1 MKATEKLEKLNQL
14 ANNIQQAVSEL
25 ESDRNVDFFKSL
37 IQSKA
42 IEIYELA
49 GTYDPQLKDNKVHQ
63 TPEPIQAAVVQQNT
77 VVETV
82 PKKETVVEQIVEP
95 IKEKVKETIVAETI
109 KTPIPEP
116 VVESK
121 PQEKIQVKETKKV
134 LEKTFAE
141 NAENEEDE
149 VSLNE
154 RISKTKTPVS
164 NVVEKSKETPIS
176 DIAKSISI
184 SKKFE
189 FINGLFDG
197 NSEAYK
203 LCIQKV
209 QNANNLEEAN
219 HYLDNEIANQ
229 FEWNENEKL
238 SEEFYTLTRRRF
250 LK

>member
-1 MKATEKLEKLNQL
+1 MKPTEKLEKLNQL

-63 TPEPIQAAVVQQNT
+63 TFESSKTPI
-77 VVETV
+77 
-82 PKKETVVEQIVEP
+82 VEQISTQKTTSLEEPLVEKVIEQTIEKVEEP
-95 IKEKVKETIVAETI
+95 MVKETVKETI
-109 KTPIPEP
+109 PEP
-116 VVESK
+116 VLESK
-121 PQEKIQVKETKKV
+121 PQEKIQVKEIKKA
-134 LEKTFAE
+134 LERTFAE
-141 NAENEEDE
+141 NAEDEEDE

-154 RISKTKTPVS
+154 RFSKTKTPVS
-164 NVVEKSKETPIS
+164 NLVEKSKETPIS

-197 NSEAYK
+197 NSDAYK
-203 LCIQKV
+203 QCIQKV
-209 QNANNLEEAN
+209 QNANNLTEAN
-219 HYLDNEIANQ
+219 HYLDTEIANQ
-229 FEWNENEKL
+229 FDWNENEKL